1 MRAVPSLTTTYLF
14 LNQLNLCSAGVKFP
28 FSRGLIKKNNHRL
41 MKKNNRL
48 AKRPFLTPRSE
59 LNKSPLWQNVDF
71 FTSLSDLRFQIE
83 IWKLYLAR
91 LLTISYMY
99 IYYMLPSLLFRFNWC
114 RLNHYV
120 KIRHWMPCPRESSI
134 KAKMISSVSSAFSV
148 HRRNMCETSLEP
160 REKLDNEVC
169 ETLDAAMMV
178 VADFAST
185 LAKGNYHLRSV

>member
-1 MRAVPSLTTTYLF
+1 MQCSSQISVFMRSDEKKQPPRQKTF
-14 LNQLNLCSAGVKFP
+14 LNTSIRTKQKPAVTKRGFLHEFKWFEISNRDMEIL
-28 FSRGLIKKNNHRL
+28 SRKAFND
-41 MKKNNRL
+41 
-48 AKRPFLTPRSE
+48 FLH
-59 LNKSPLWQNVDF
+59 VH
-71 FTSLSDLRFQIE
+71 
-83 IWKLYLAR
+83 
-91 LLTISYMY
+91 LLHAEK
-99 IYYMLPSLLFRFNWC
+99 LPSLLFRFNWC
-114 RLNHYV
+114 WLNHYV

>member
-1 MRAVPSLTTTYLF
+1 M
-14 LNQLNLCSAGVKFP
+14 
-28 FSRGLIKKNNHRL
+28 KKNNHLAIKTFLNTSIRTKQKPAVTKRGFL
-41 MKKNNRL
+41 HEFKWFEISNRDMEVL
-48 AKRPFLTPRSE
+48 SRKAFNDFLH
-59 LNKSPLWQNVDF
+59 VH
-71 FTSLSDLRFQIE
+71 
-83 IWKLYLAR
+83 
-91 LLTISYMY
+91 LLHAEK
-99 IYYMLPSLLFRFNWC
+99 LPSLLFRFNWC

-148 HRRNMCETSLEP
+148 HGRNMCETSLEP